1 MKAVTNSVI
10 KTAIIVLG
18 GPNNNDGSLSL
29 IAKSRCEQ
37 AYQTY
42 LKMPAKILCTGGFGA
57 HFNTTNHAH
66 GEYTKRYLIELG
78 IPESAFL
85 PVALS
90 RFTFEDALLTKP
102 LLAAENIT
110 AATLVSSEFHIAR
123 VHYVFSHVQPNL
135 ELTLVSAKTPLSEIK
150 LAQLYA
156 HERAVMPREVK
167 NVQQFIA
174 LQSQKSR

>member
-1 MKAVTNSVI
+1 MRAATNSEI
-10 KTAIIVLG
+10 KTALIVLG
-18 GPNNNDGSLSL
+18 GPNNNDGSLSV
-29 IAKSRCEQ
+29 IAKSRCQ
-37 AYQTY
+37 RAYQIY
-42 LKMPAKILCTGGFGA
+42 QANPSVKVLCTGGFGA

-66 GEYTKRYLIELG
+66 GEYTKSYLIELG

-102 LLAAENIT
+102 ILIAEHIT
-110 AATLVSSEFHIAR
+110 EAILVSSEFHIAR

-156 HERAVMPREVK
+156 HERQAMQREEA
-167 NVQQFIA
+167 NVFKLLSA
-174 LQSQKSR
+174 